1 MNKIILIDYENIQ
14 NINFNKITENDFII
28 YVFIGESQN
37 KIPFKTVKETQ
48 KYGDLL
54 KWIKIDGNGPNA
66 LDFHIAYYL
75 GKMTNSNIE
84 NEYII
89 LSKDKG
95 FDPLIKYIEKQK
107 IKIKRINSIMEITNK
122 NEKNY
127 PDTNYDKVIENIEKI
142 DKNKRPR
149 KQNTL
154 RKHIKTVIGKNV
166 SEEDIDDIIDQLF
179 MKKIVSEENGKL
191 KYE

>member
-1 MNKIILIDYENIQ
+1 
-14 NINFNKITENDFII
+14 
-28 YVFIGESQN
+28 
-37 KIPFKTVKETQ
+37 
-48 KYGDLL
+48 
-54 KWIKIDGNGPNA
+54 
-66 LDFHIAYYL
+66 
-75 GKMTNSNIE
+75 MTNNNKE

-107 IKIKRINSIMEITNK
+107 TKIKRINSIMEITNK

-154 RKHIKTVIGKNV
+154 RKHIKTVLGKNV
-166 SEEDIDDIIDQLF
+166 SEEDIDNIIDQLF